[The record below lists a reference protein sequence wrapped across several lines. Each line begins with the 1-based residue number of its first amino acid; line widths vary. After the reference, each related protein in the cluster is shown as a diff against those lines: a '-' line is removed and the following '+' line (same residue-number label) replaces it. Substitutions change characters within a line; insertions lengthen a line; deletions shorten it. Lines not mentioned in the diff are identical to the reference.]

1 MHFRIIVTII
11 PRRFL
16 TTKNVFGWNIA
27 KDHVDCSLRSVAF
40 ILRWCNWFPYQ
51 YWIIFNLSMMPVSYI
66 HWGHYNSTLW
76 PWQKTFYDDQHHESP
91 LSGESLTFVTAWTVF
106 SGSPD
111 TKLPLHCQTWGF
123 PDSSSMTFVI
133 ILIHILF
140 SGNPHTKVLWRIERS
155 SLHIREV
162 VHYFWYFS
170 EGFVHNWIS
179 RANGQLL
186 TIARLKASESFW
198 SEGLLGNIR
207 KHFLSILW
215 GITFLLT
222 HWAAHGNSILHGVLW
237 DLP

>member
-51 YWIIFNLSMMPVSYI
+51 HWIIFNLSMMPVSYI

-91 LSGESLTFVTAWTVF
+91 LSGESLTFVTAWTAF

-111 TKLPLHCQTWGF
+111 TKLPLSNMRF
-123 PDSSSMTFVI
+123 SRVI
-133 ILIHILF
+133 INDICSYTNTHFIFWKPRHKTAITQCKIEFQYPRSCPLF
-140 SGNPHTKVLWRIERS
+140 LEFPGGGGWTQLNFPGKRS
-155 SLHIREV
+155 TFDYSTS
-162 VHYFWYFS
+162 Y
-170 EGFVHNWIS
+170 
-179 RANGQLL
+179 
-186 TIARLKASESFW
+186 SF
-198 SEGLLGNIR
+198 
-207 KHFLSILW
+207 
-215 GITFLLT
+215 
-222 HWAAHGNSILHGVLW
+222 
-237 DLP
+237 